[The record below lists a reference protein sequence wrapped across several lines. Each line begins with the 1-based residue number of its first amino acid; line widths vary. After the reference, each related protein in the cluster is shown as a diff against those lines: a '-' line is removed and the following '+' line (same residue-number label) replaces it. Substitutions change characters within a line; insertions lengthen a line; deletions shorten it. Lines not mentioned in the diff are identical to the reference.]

1 MTFLFKNVKPLTSI
15 IGDSYMKAGEVAF
28 GRDPD
33 TNKVIYKD
41 KDDEVREIQLRL
53 FGRVKG
59 VEEHPFLQPAI
70 LGLNFNALRDDM
82 QADLKSMLLNT
93 LQRTDNAK
101 CDVRWVWGN
110 LDATVPYKENVK
122 EVEGW
127 AAANDNFSLQTLDR
141 IGHDMFYENSA
152 LVFEEILPFFKG

>member
-1 MTFLFKNVKPLTSI
+1 MTCLFRNVKPLRFF
-15 IGDSYMKAGEVAF
+15 IGENYLKAAEDAF

-41 KDDEVREIQLRL
+41 EQKVAIEAARRL

-82 QADLKSMLLNT
+82 QADLKSKLLNT
-93 LQRTDNAK
+93 LQGTGSAK
-101 CDVRWVWGN
+101 CDVGWVWGN

-152 LVFEEILPFFKG
+152 LVFEEILPFLKG